1 MVLRRPGGG
10 TGRQSRPGLWRDGIS
25 RNYIN
30 ENKYSR
36 RKRRE
41 GIKNDKNVVNSFL
54 SDLID
59 VQYNL
64 SSKSMF
70 YGITAFMLIIFGYI
84 ILEKMINLNTDS
96 IILGCTELPIV
107 IDKSEYCNNE
117 IIDPVDLLAEE
128 MNKF

>member
-59 VQYNL
+59 VQ
-64 SSKSMF
+64 
-70 YGITAFMLIIFGYI
+70 
-84 ILEKMINLNTDS
+84 
-96 IILGCTELPIV
+96 
-107 IDKSEYCNNE
+107 
-117 IIDPVDLLAEE
+117 
-128 MNKF
+128 